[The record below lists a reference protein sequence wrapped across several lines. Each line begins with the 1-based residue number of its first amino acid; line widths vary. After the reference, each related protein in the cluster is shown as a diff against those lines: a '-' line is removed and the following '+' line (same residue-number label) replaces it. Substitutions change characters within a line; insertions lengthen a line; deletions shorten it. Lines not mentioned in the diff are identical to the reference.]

1 MSEITKEE
9 IRKRLGNLSQLQELL
24 FGEKTRQYDSQ
35 LAEYRQRFDKL
46 ESALLTWQST
56 IDQRLTLLE
65 NSLHQKI
72 DSAID
77 VLEKKIKYISV
88 TTDEETSKIKEEITS
103 LEKANEETINEI
115 KNSLNAQNHNLKTEI
130 KQTKTTLDQDIQGLK
145 LQLSDKIAENF
156 AELTT
161 DTVSRHDLAEMLFE
175 LCLKIKKA
183 DSVSQLPATD
193 DHLSHN
199 NNDGVPADFLLPPE
213 E

>member
-24 FGEKTRQYDSQ
+24 FGEKTKQYDSQ
-35 LAEYRQRFDKL
+35 LAKYRQRFDKL
-46 ESALLTWQST
+46 ESELLTWQSS
-56 IDQRLTLLE
+56 IDRRLTLLE

-77 VLEKKIKYISV
+77 VLDKKIKYVSV
-88 TTDEETSKIKEEITS
+88 TTEEETSKIKEEITS
-103 LEKANEETINEI
+103 LEKANEETIDEI
-115 KNSLNAQNHNLKTEI
+115 KNSLNAQSHNLKTEI
-130 KQTKTTLDQDIQGLK
+130 KQTKTTLDRDIQVLK
-145 LQLSDKIAENF
+145 GQLSDKIAEKF

-161 DTVSRHDLAEMLFE
+161 DTISRHDLAEMLFE

-183 DSVSQLPATD
+183 DFVSQLPATD
-193 DHLSHN
+193 DHLSHH